1 MYVQGLETSSF
12 TRLNAHCSGCQ
23 GWADMKSEFLPT
35 CLHSDSKSKTRL
47 SGEDL
52 AMWLV
57 HGHNIAEHN
66 TYTQQV
72 VVLAL
77 VLIWVLTLV

>member
-1 MYVQGLETSSF
+1 MRS
-12 TRLNAHCSGCQ
+12 
-23 GWADMKSEFLPT
+23 KFLPT

-47 SGEDL
+47 SGEEL
-52 AMWLV
+52 GIWPV
-57 HGHNIAEHN
+57 HRHNIAEHN
-66 TYTQQV
+66 TYTQQL